1 MLGHGPV
8 ALCELLREL
17 INSPHHV
24 PILGFFVIALVSK
37 GIKGHFIQMSFQKM
51 RREDFNI

>member
-1 MLGHGPV
+1 MRGHGL
-8 ALCELLREL
+8 AAQCELFREL

-37 GIKGHFIQMSFQKM
+37 GIKGHYSDDFSKDEK
-51 RREDFNI
+51 RRF